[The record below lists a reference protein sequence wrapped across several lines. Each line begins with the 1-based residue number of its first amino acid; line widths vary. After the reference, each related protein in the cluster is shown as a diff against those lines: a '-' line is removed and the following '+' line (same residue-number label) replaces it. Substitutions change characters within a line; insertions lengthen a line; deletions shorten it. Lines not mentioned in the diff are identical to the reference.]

1 MEVDHPLN
9 TEDGQLSPSEPE
21 ESENNKIDDL
31 YWESDIIDPNQ
42 VITNLGEFE
51 DTIPPIPVKKVISR
65 NVSNS
70 QRRSFR

>member
-1 MEVDHPLN
+1 L
-9 TEDGQLSPSEPE
+9 LPSEPE

-31 YWESDIIDPNQ
+31 YWESDYIDPKQ
-42 VITNLGEFE
+42 VITNLQEFE
-51 DTIPPIPVKKVISR
+51 EETTPIPVKKVKSR

>member
-1 MEVDHPLN
+1 MLPL
-9 TEDGQLSPSEPE
+9 EPE

-31 YWESDIIDPNQ
+31 YWESDYIDPNQ
-42 VITNLGEFE
+42 VISNLETSNDETPNLGEFE
-51 DTIPPIPVKKVISR
+51 ETIPPIPVKKVISR